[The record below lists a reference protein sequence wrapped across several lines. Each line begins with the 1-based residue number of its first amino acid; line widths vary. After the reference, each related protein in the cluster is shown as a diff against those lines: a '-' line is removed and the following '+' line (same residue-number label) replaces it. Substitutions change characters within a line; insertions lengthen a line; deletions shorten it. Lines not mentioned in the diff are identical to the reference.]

1 MPRPNN
7 ASNHQLAALAG
18 DGEAETGPIKITR
31 KKTLLAGLDW
41 TGWMIGFAFIGYVLT
56 YCMGRR
62 LASGVEPEQ
71 KPCRA
76 MMMIDGGEVRRTSAS
91 VGG

>member
-31 KKTLLAGLDW
+31 EKNFWLDR